1 MALPLASESWDSI
14 DADGFAEMVRFWL
27 ANDET
32 RERVARSASITVQPH
47 TFAARAEQLMA
58 QFAPHLDRTLV
69 AAYG

>member
-1 MALPLASESWDSI
+1 MA
-14 DADGFAEMVRFWL
+14 RFWL
-27 ANDET
+27 AKHDT
-32 RERVARSASITVQPH
+32 RERVVRSASLTVQPH